1 MKYKNTLQKGSV
13 RTIIFQEDN
22 EWFGVALE
30 FNIVEHGNDPREVM
44 VMLDEAIRGYL
55 QSARKANIGPHVLN
69 QTTDTEYES
78 LWKKLEG
85 RKVVPLPI
93 QVHSFGMRTLAFA

>member
-13 RTIIFQEDN
+13 RTIIFQEGGD
-22 EWFGVALE
+22 WFGVALE

-55 QSARKANIGPHVLN
+55 QSARKANLPPYVLN
-69 QTTDTEYES
+69 QVTDVEYES
-78 LWKKLEG
+78 LWKKLET
-85 RKVVPLPI
+85 RKIISLPI
-93 QVHSFGMRTLAFA
+93 KVHSFGMRTLAFA